1 MVVKVKAM
9 ASHKVTGSR
18 KQMVSLEEV
27 VEENGQ
33 NGGLRPPIDV
43 PQKTKS
49 GDEQQSQGSGS
60 GSQESPS
67 DERTIQF
74 DL

>member
-1 MVVKVKAM
+1 MVD
-9 ASHKVTGSR
+9 
-18 KQMVSLEEV
+18 
-27 VEENGQ
+27 ENGQ

-43 PQKTKS
+43 PQMTKS

-67 DERTIQF
+67 DERTIQL
-74 DL
+74 DP